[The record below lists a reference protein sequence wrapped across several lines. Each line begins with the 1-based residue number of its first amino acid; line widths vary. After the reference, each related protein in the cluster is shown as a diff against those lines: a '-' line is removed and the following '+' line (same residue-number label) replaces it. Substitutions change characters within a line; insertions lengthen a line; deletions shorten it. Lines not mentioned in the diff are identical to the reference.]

1 LITRRDFIAGTS
13 SLAIVA
19 ALSTSFAL
27 PSLAQGPSELM
38 VPPVLGEMWLGKEDA
53 PVTVIEYAS
62 LWCSHCAHFHKEVY
76 PDLKKRYIDTGKIRF
91 IFREFPLNIRGA
103 AGSALARCFGKDK
116 YFAMVDLLFEQQ
128 DKWAFVQDPI
138 PPLLAIAR
146 QAGMSE
152 ESFKGCLND
161 KKILDGLQGEQ
172 DRAAKKFGVE
182 STPTVFV
189 NGKKVPDIRTVNDL
203 AKVIDPLLPKS

>member
-1 LITRRDFIAGTS
+1 
-13 SLAIVA
+13 
-19 ALSTSFAL
+19 
-27 PSLAQGPSELM
+27 
-38 VPPVLGEMWLGKEDA
+38 
-53 PVTVIEYAS
+53 
-62 LWCSHCAHFHKEVY
+62 
-76 PDLKKRYIDTGKIRF
+76 
-91 IFREFPLNIRGA
+91 
-103 AGSALARCFGKDK
+103 
-116 YFAMVDLLFEQQ
+116 MVDLLFEQQ